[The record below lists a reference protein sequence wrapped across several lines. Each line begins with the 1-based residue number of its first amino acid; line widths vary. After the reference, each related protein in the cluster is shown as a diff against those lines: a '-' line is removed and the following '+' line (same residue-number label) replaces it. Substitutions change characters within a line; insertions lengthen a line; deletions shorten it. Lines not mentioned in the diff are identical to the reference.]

1 MLQKNTNCPKRRTG
15 IVGLAKLSEVSLPSC
30 SLPLLGHE
38 VHREMYN
45 SQPTVWESQQVNKT
59 SRFHIETLCNDA
71 NEPIFC
77 HLLFKFQEVTRL
89 GYLGGGRFLLLA
101 PGLTQPHITHFLIQ
115 WELSKRTLFWQILF
129 TKAINIFS
137 IKLSYHAFGIC
148 DFLNICELIWGN
160 IHFKYERI
168 DFKYFN
174 HLFICFNTWIDVLR
188 KKPNFPSKLY
198 RAPVED
204 H

>member
-1 MLQKNTNCPKRRTG
+1 MRKPASEQDQQISYWNTVQWCKWTNFLPFALQ
-15 IVGLAKLSEVSLPSC
+15 I
-30 SLPLLGHE
+30 
-38 VHREMYN
+38 
-45 SQPTVWESQQVNKT
+45 
-59 SRFHIETLCNDA
+59 SRSHKA
-71 NEPIFC
+71 R
-77 HLLFKFQEVTRL
+77 LF
-89 GYLGGGRFLLLA
+89 GGGGRILLLA

>member
-1 MLQKNTNCPKRRTG
+1 MTNGGIKFICANSQQGLQIAQSQQHCCFNSLPPQMLQKNTNCPKRRTG

-89 GYLGGGRFLLLA
+89 GYLGGGENPPLSPRTDTTTYYPFSH
-101 PGLTQPHITHFLIQ
+101 PVRIKQTNFVLT
-115 WELSKRTLFWQILF
+115 
-129 TKAINIFS
+129 NS
-137 IKLSYHAFGIC
+137 IY
-148 DFLNICELIWGN
+148 
-160 IHFKYERI
+160 
-168 DFKYFN
+168 
-174 HLFICFNTWIDVLR
+174 
-188 KKPNFPSKLY
+188 
-198 RAPVED
+198 
-204 H
+204 